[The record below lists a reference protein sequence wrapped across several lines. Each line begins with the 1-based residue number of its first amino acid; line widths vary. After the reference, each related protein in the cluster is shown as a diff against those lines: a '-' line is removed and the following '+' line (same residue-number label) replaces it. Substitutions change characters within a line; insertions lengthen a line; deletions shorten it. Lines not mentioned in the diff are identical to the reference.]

1 MTKFAVSSKPRL
13 MTSQIWLFLLVLYVT
28 TDNKLIDNGTEINL
42 SLKAPMGHMCH
53 FPTTLI
59 FNRQNPRP
67 IIIIEYNVTL

>member
-1 MTKFAVSSKPRL
+1 MVFKKK
-13 MTSQIWLFLLVLYVT
+13 
-28 TDNKLIDNGTEINL
+28 NNNNNGTEINL